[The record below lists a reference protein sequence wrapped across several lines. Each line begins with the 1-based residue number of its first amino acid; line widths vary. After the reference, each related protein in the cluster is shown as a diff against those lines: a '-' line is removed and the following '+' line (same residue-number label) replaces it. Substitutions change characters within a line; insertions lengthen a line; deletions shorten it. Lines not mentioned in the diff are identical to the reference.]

1 MRNIEGNIHINVIYK
16 YKMLVYPNGL
26 YQYILATCA
35 IHSQHI
41 YIGYK
46 YGKYHC
52 ALMGVTLF
60 GTSVC
65 YWYYPLTN
73 CWRRNVDMFVA
84 HSTIAYHG
92 YLAVAQTSNPL
103 LCGSIILSGASMY
116 PLSIWLIKNKYHQG
130 WGVLCHCLLHILTS
144 IGASVTYAHM

>member
-1 MRNIEGNIHINVIYK
+1 
-16 YKMLVYPNGL
+16 MLTYPDGL

-35 IHSQHI
+35 IHPQHI
-41 YIGYK
+41 YFGYK

-52 ALMGVTLF
+52 AAMGVGLL

-73 CWRRNVDMFVA
+73 GWRRTIDMCVA
-84 HSTIAYHG
+84 HSTVAYHA
-92 YLAVAQTSNPL
+92 YLAVTQTSNPL
-103 LCGSIILSGASMY
+103 LCGSLVLSGASMY
-116 PLSIWLIKNKYHQG
+116 PLSIWLVNKGYGQG
-130 WGVLCHCLLHILTS
+130 WGVFCHCMLHVLVS